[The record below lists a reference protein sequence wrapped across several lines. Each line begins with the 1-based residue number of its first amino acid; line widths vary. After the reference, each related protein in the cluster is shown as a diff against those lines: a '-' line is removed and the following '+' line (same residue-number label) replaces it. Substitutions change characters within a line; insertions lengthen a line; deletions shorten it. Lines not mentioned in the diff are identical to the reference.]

1 MAEQYWAACQT
12 ITGREHIV
20 RAEIEKMERGA
31 FLPTIVRSS
40 ISCGKLSVGER
51 AALPGYVLFRS
62 DSEDWPAVNAI
73 DGVIGVLLNGE
84 NPMRVSPNDMARL
97 MIDHASGAHNEFTV
111 QIPGP
116 KRDRRKSRRPRPS
129 KRARAA

>member
-1 MAEQYWAACQT
+1 MAEQYWTACQT
-12 ITGREHIV
+12 VTGREHMV
-20 RAEIEKMERGA
+20 RAEIENMERGA

-62 DSEDWPAVNAI
+62 DSEDWPDVNEI
-73 DGVIGVLLNGE
+73 EGVIGVLVNGGRS
-84 NPMRVSPNDMARL
+84 MRIDPVDMARL
-97 MIDHASGAHNEFTV
+97 MIDHACGAHNELKV
-111 QIPGP
+111 RLSEP
-116 KRDRRKSRRPRPS
+116 KRERKKSRRPRPS